1 MNVEKIDH
9 ICFAVRD
16 LDSARE
22 RYEEDLGF
30 ELDTIYTAESEK
42 IRVARYYVGE
52 VAIELMEATG
62 PESEVAK
69 FIERQG
75 EGFFLISYRVPDV
88 DGALAELREKRM
100 KLIDNEP
107 RKLMGN
113 RYAFINYPK
122 ELNGVL
128 TEVLDGDFDPGNYK
142 NG

>member
-9 ICFAVRD
+9 ICFAVKD
-16 LDSARE
+16 LDAARE
-22 RYEEDLGF
+22 KYESILGF
-30 ELDTIYTAESEK
+30 KLDTLYTAESEK

-88 DGALAELREKRM
+88 DDALAELGRKKN
-100 KLIDNEP
+100 KLIDDKP

-113 RYAFINYPK
+113 RYAFINYPN
-122 ELNGVL
+122 ELNGIL
-128 TEVLDGDFDPGNYK
+128 TELLDGDFDPEK
-142 NG
+142 K